1 MPSRLSA
8 AAQTGVNMPDMTNEE
23 YDALDEEL
31 TRTTPKVSGNG
42 KGGFFMQHRDEIVI
56 LDRVSAAWLRAKAD
70 TTHHTPSELIG
81 ELVREK
87 IAASA

>member
-1 MPSRLSA
+1 
-8 AAQTGVNMPDMTNEE
+8 MPDMTNEE

-42 KGGFFMQHRDEIVI
+42 RSCFFMQHRDEIVI

-70 TTHHTPSELIG
+70 ATHQTPSELIG
-81 ELVREK
+81 AMVREK